1 MSEDKPVE
9 EPVEVTE
16 EPCEEVI
23 LPKKRMTTNACQPN
37 NMGNE
42 QNAVVQPLLTGLFF
56 INLHFSRQ
64 ITKCSSRFQPFNKFS
79 WNARIISYKQYGK

>member
-42 QNAVVQPLLTGLFF
+42 QNAVVQPLLTGLFLLILF
-56 INLHFSRQ
+56 FLVKSQSAVLDSNHLTNFL
-64 ITKCSSRFQPFNKFS
+64 
-79 WNARIISYKQYGK
+79 